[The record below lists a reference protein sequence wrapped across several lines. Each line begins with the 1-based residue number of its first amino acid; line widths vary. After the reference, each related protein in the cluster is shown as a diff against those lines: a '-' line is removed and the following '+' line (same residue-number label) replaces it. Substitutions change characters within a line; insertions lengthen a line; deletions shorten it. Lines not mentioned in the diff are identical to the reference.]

1 MAGSPSSRFAFV
13 GNSASSARFLFRP
26 SFIRREFRML
36 SRALSVAS
44 DVFVEVS
51 PNVSRGRVRL
61 SETLLSPLTKS
72 GSRVRL
78 RRELCISNRNHRL
91 TWLSLAVALPDA
103 ARRSR
108 RHALVLRCASRVRR
122 ASFPARVSIQVRG
135 DWGLADLSRRPIST
149 IWARRFCTS
158 DAGQPMR
165 RSSNRS
171 CGVSPRLS
179 PRLKRGAFL

>member
-1 MAGSPSSRFAFV
+1 MTGSSSSRFTFV

-51 PNVSRGRVRL
+51 PNVSRGRARL

-78 RRELCISNRNHRL
+78 RRELCIS
-91 TWLSLAVALPDA
+91 
-103 ARRSR
+103 SR
-108 RHALVLRCASRVRR
+108 K
-122 ASFPARVSIQVRG
+122 
-135 DWGLADLSRRPIST
+135 RRPTHSQGT
-149 IWARRFCTS
+149 PKRQRAPP
-158 DAGQPMR
+158 Q
-165 RSSNRS
+165 
-171 CGVSPRLS
+171 SPRS
-179 PRLKRGAFL
+179 IRQCHYQRRPRQTMIPIRYAQFPPEPHARSAFCQRG